1 MGSLSSKPLPFIFVL
16 LIIFPT
22 IIQASVLA
30 IDYGAD
36 FTKVSLMKPGVPFDV
51 VLNRDSKRKIASSV
65 AWKGE
70 ERLFGGD
77 AVNIVRIFLP
87 ADD

>member
-1 MGSLSSKPLPFIFVL
+1 MLPLIRTPSLSFAL
-16 LIIFPT
+16 LILLFPWQ
-22 IIQASVLA
+22 ISASVLA
-30 IDYGAD
+30 IDYGTD

-51 VLNRDSKRKIASSV
+51 VLNRDSKRKMSSSV

-77 AVNIVRIFLP
+77 AVAIVSLY
-87 ADD
+87 

>member
-1 MGSLSSKPLPFIFVL
+1 MLPSITSPSLSALLVL
-16 LIIFPT
+16 LLLPWHT
-22 IIQASVLA
+22 VASVLA

-65 AWKGE
+65 AWKGD
-70 ERLFGGD
+70 ERLFGAD
-77 AVNIVRIFLP
+77 AVAIVSP
-87 ADD
+87 P